1 MPERGAEA
9 GLVELIRSLFDAQV
23 PRLAAAGERDATLTA
38 QCEAARRMASA
49 AACSLAVVEADG
61 RSLRYVAASGRGA
74 AAIIGTRLAVSTGI
88 AGYVAASG
96 QALEVGDV
104 RDDPR
109 FAADVA
115 ERTGFVPQSLLV
127 LPLMG
132 ADDEVTAVLSILDR
146 AAEALPAWTETF
158 LPGRLGPAPH
168 LDLAGVDRPWA
179 FGDGSGRGVR
189 VAIVDSGIDATHPLV
204 GPIQGGVVV
213 QHDPG
218 AETGV
223 RYEEGAHDDVY
234 GHGTACAAIVREL
247 APECE
252 LYSVRVLGE
261 RLTGKAGIFAY
272 GLDWCIEHGM
282 DVVNLSLSTTN
293 HEWFATFHDLCDQA
307 TYGRVLLVSAL
318 ANERKPSYPSE
329 FSSVFS
335 VAATPTADRS
345 QWWCNPE
352 PPAEW
357 GAAGLDVD
365 VAWQDHHTIRA
376 SGNSFAAPVIAGH
389 LARLRGA
396 HPGITCWQARTVL
409 AALAANA
416 QQ

>member
-1 MPERGAEA
+1 M
-9 GLVELIRSLFDAQV
+9 ELIRSLFDAEMTRV
-23 PRLAAAGERDATLTA
+23 AHVLDRDAVLTA
-38 QCEAARRMASA
+38 QCDAARRMASA
-49 AACSLAVVEADG
+49 GACSVAVVQPDG
-61 RSLRYVAASGRGA
+61 RSLRFVAASGRGA
-74 AAIIGTRLAVSTGI
+74 GEIIGTVLPISTGI

-115 ERTGFVPQSLLV
+115 EATGYVPRSMLA
-127 LPLMG
+127 LPLLG
-132 ADDEVTAVLSILDR
+132 DDGEVAAVLSLLDRVADGLPAWAETFVPGRIGAAPAIDLAGLDR
-146 AAEALPAWTETF
+146 A
-158 LPGRLGPAPH
+158 
-168 LDLAGVDRPWA
+168 WA
-179 FGDGSGRGVR
+179 FGDASGRGVK
-189 VAIVDSGIDATHPLV
+189 VAIVDSGIDASHPLV
-204 GPIQGGVVV
+204 GAVQGAVIVE
-213 QHDPG
+213 HDPE
-218 AETGV
+218 AEHGI
-223 RYEEGAHDDVY
+223 RYVVGPHDDLY
-234 GHGTACAAIVREL
+234 GHGTACAAIIRQL

-272 GLDWCIEHGM
+272 GLDWCIENGM

-293 HEWFATFHDLCDQA
+293 HEWFGTFHDLCDQA
-307 TYGRVLLVSAL
+307 AYGRILLVSAL
-318 ANERKPSYPSE
+318 ANERKASYPSE

-335 VAATPTADRS
+335 VAAAPTADRS
-345 QWWCNPE
+345 QWWYNPN

-357 GAAGLDVD
+357 GAAGLDVK
-365 VAWQDHHTIRA
+365 VAWQDHGTIRA

-396 HPGITCWQARTVL
+396 HPAMTGWQARTVL

-416 QQ
+416 RQ